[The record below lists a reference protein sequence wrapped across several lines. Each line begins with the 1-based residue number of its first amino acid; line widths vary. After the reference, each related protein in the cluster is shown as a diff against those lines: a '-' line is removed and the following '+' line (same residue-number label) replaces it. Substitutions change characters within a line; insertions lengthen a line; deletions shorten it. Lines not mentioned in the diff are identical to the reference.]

1 MWIWASSG
9 RQRRT
14 EEPGVLRSTG
24 WWRGGH
30 GLATEEQHRLLA
42 QSLRPALWFWGLG
55 FPSELI
61 CQWKKPATR
70 SCRHQSLSPCCL
82 SVCQGP
88 LSAPKRHL
96 HFFSCGSFHLQAS
109 SGLSSP
115 SQISTSAF
123 KMIILWSHWAHSNNP
138 GQSPYCK
145 VSSVTV
151 WSSFCHLR

>member
-9 RQRRT
+9 GQGRT

-24 WWRGGH
+24 RWGGGH

-82 SVCQGP
+82 SVCQGHS
-88 LSAPKRHL
+88 LLLKDTCISSHVAPSTFKPAVVCQVLLKFLLLLLRWL
-96 HFFSCGSFHLQAS
+96 HCDYTEPIQIIQAN
-109 SGLSSP
+109 LP
-115 SQISTSAF
+115 IV
-123 KMIILWSHWAHSNNP
+123 K
-138 GQSPYCK
+138 
-145 VSSVTV
+145 
-151 WSSFCHLR
+151 